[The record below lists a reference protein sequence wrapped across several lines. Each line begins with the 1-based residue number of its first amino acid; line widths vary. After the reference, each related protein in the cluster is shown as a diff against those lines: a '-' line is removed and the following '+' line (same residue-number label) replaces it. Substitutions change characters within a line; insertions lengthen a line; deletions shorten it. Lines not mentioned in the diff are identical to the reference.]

1 MSEYLLGNPNNQRIS
16 LPLETTKLAYPESK
30 TEKPVTVS
38 AYPNLHNP
46 CVKKKKKKRQLFIYT
61 QNSVRMT
68 ANLKLQN
75 ILNWKGPTRINKFSS

>member
-38 AYPNLHNP
+38 AYTNLHNP
-46 CVKKKKKKRQLFIYT
+46 CVKKKKKKKSNFLYIH
-61 QNSVRMT
+61 
-68 ANLKLQN
+68 
-75 ILNWKGPTRINKFSS
+75 RIQ